1 MGLKNIIF
9 NNFWSLN
16 DYSSQFLRKTKSFNK
31 SRYSRNRQYYRTG
44 VYWCLWVNIIAVV
57 SLYYLF
63 YRFTFRFS
71 YVPYIYL
78 IFIAS
83 CINLFFLRNYFF
95 GFLFFLNNLL
105 KVLSSILLICVFK
118 KIKISGLINYISY
131 LYVQVDSL
139 LNDKFKID

>member
-78 IFIAS
+78 IFISS

-105 KVLSSILLICVFK
+105 KVLSSILFTCIFK
-118 KIKISGLINYISY
+118 KIKISGLTNYIYY